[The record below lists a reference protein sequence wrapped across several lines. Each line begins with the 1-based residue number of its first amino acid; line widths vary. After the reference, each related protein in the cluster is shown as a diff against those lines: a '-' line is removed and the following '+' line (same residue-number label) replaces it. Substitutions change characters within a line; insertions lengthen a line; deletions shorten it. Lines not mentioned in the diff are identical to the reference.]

1 VGLVLSDV
9 ALRGKRDNF
18 FLASQILGAVYPD
31 LTERTHRPFCDFF
44 VQKNFNKPFSQQ
56 DIIKNRL
63 LMAPR
68 GHFKT
73 SLDLV
78 DCISWMLN
86 FPNVTI
92 LMLSGSQ
99 DVATRMVEE
108 LKQIFLSCTDFRALY
123 PDYIPNDNVR
133 EFGAKGEFW
142 LPRNVRTRIRRE
154 PTLSISTLDSVKAS
168 THYDIRIGD
177 DVITEVNS
185 RINPNQRVDQ
195 NDRVA
200 DDWQATRPLL
210 NPGGYTQIIGTFYN
224 FACLYGKILDRL
236 GLSEQMRFGQQL
248 HEVIK
253 GWKIAVYPAVMPDGN
268 GKLFNKDGI
277 LFPEKFCI
285 NSDTPEEA
293 IKNADKFNLQD
304 AWEENPTHF
313 NAQYMNHPIGTE
325 RDYFPIELLQ
335 KQTIPRQKVPLNSV
349 IFGVWDLAYKQ
360 SSRND
365 YTVGAIGAFDELK
378 NIYIIDLFRGR
389 WNPPQIIDNIIS
401 AWKKWPIQRMGIE
414 QAVGATLLGPGL
426 NMRQRELGLMIP
438 IDWLKVSNKK
448 DATVNEIL
456 SLATLLGKPQVQA
469 PVIQNSLQAQ
479 QQALINLQQHDQPL
493 PPMGKLFFCQDL
505 PFLAELYTEFSRF
518 GGGYG
523 HDDIPRAVSLLLRYH
538 GMGVT
543 TTVNNYGPVEI
554 GGAQMYGDE
563 YGLSAGL
570 VG

>member
-1 VGLVLSDV
+1 MAISEV
-9 ALRGKRDNF
+9 ALRGKRDNY
-18 FLASQILGAVYPD
+18 FLASQVLSSVYPD
-31 LTERTHRPFCDFF
+31 LTDHTHKPFCDFF
-44 VQKNFNKPFSQQ
+44 VQKNSNKPFSQQ
-56 DIIKNRL
+56 DIVKNRL

-68 GHFKT
+68 GHYKT

-108 LKQIFLSCTDFRALY
+108 LKQIFLTCTDFRALY

-133 EFGAKGEFW
+133 EFGSKGEFW

-154 PTLSISTLDSVKAS
+154 PSLSISTLDSVKAS

-185 RINPNQRVDQ
+185 RVNPNQKVDM

-236 GLSEQMRFGQQL
+236 GLSDEMRFGQQL
-248 HEVIK
+248 HANIK
-253 GWKIAVYPAVMPDGN
+253 GWKISVYPSIQPDANGN
-268 GKLFNKDGI
+268 LFNKAGI

-285 NSDTPEEA
+285 NATTPEEA
-293 IKNADKFNLQD
+293 IANSDKFNLQE

-335 KQTIPRQKVPLNSV
+335 KQTIPRQKVPLNCV
-349 IFGVWDLAYKQ
+349 IFGVWDLAYKA

-365 YTVGAIGAFDELK
+365 YTVGAIGAFDEMK
-378 NIYIIDLFRGR
+378 NIYVIDLFRGR
-389 WNPPQIIDNIIS
+389 WNPPEIIDNFIS

-414 QAVGATLLGPGL
+414 EAVGTTLLGPGL
-426 NMRQRELGLMIP
+426 NMRMRELGLMIP
-438 IDWLKVSNKK
+438 VDWLKVGNKK
-448 DATVNEIL
+448 NGPANEIL
-456 SLATLLGKPQVQA
+456 SLATLLGKQA
-469 PVIQNSLQAQ
+469 PTMPLATSRAELQAH
-479 QQALINLQQHDQPL
+479 ALLNLRPEDQPTV
-493 PPMGKLFFCQDL
+493 PIGKLFFCSDL
-505 PFLAELYTEFSRF
+505 PFLAELYTEFARF
-518 GGGYG
+518 GGGYS
-523 HDDIPRAVSLLLRYH
+523 HDDICRAVSLLLRYH
-538 GMGVT
+538 GQGMT
-543 TTVNNYGPVEI
+543 SLNNAYSGPVEI
-554 GGAQMYGDE
+554 GGAMAYGDDPVC
-563 YGLSAGL
+563 GAGFNA
-570 VG
+570 G